1 MSDSHGL
8 CQLLEVDLLIDIEFR
23 SSMLLLIFTSRIKLS
38 AMEVRPRLLQTD
50 IVMFSCQLS
59 RRKLN
64 MTLET

>member
-38 AMEVRPRLLQTD
+38 AMEVRLRLLQTD